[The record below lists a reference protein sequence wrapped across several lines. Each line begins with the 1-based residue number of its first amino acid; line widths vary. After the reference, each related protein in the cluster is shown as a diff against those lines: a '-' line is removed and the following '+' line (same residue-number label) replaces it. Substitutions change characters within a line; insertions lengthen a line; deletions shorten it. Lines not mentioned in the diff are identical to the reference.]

1 MRVRPYRKLLPLPE
15 VQVEYTALS
24 EPVREAALA
33 QERLVQAIREDMDAA
48 ILSVFGLPVYV
59 LDTMPTNNMMLADRE
74 RNVGYLLRNFT
85 LRESEKENA

>member
-1 MRVRPYRKLLPLPE
+1 MRVQSYRKLLPLPE

-48 ILSVFGLPVYV
+48 ILSVFGLPVEV

-74 RNVGYLLRNFT
+74 RNVGYILRNFT
-85 LRESEKENA
+85 LRE